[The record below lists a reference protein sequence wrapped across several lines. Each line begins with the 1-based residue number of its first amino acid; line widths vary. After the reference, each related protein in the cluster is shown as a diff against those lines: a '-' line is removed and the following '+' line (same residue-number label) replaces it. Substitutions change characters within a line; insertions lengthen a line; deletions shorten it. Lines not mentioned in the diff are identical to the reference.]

1 VRVSVKICGLTSL
14 DDARAT
20 VAAGAEFAGFVFFP
34 GSSRRLETDAVAW
47 IRSLS
52 GVRRVGVFRNQ
63 ERALIERVRD
73 GAGLDL
79 VQLHGDEPVELC
91 AALGGRERVIK
102 AIPVHAAVDWGR
114 VARYARVARILF
126 DTASPTGGGTGRA
139 FDWRVL
145 ADRPRDL
152 EFWLAGGLR
161 PENVAQA
168 IVAVRPAG
176 VDVASGVER
185 DVGRKDNARM
195 RLFVAAVRAAEAGL
209 ADGAPASRTGEKA

>member
-1 VRVSVKICGLTSL
+1 VRVSVKICGLTSPE
-14 DDARAT
+14 DARAA
-20 VAAGAEFAGFVFFP
+20 VAADAEFAGFVFFP
-34 GSSRRLETDAVAW
+34 GSSRRLGTDAPAW
-47 IRSLS
+47 IRSLT
-52 GVRRVGVFRNQ
+52 GVRKVGVFRDQ
-63 ERALIERVRD
+63 ERALIERVRE
-73 GAGLDL
+73 GARLDL
-79 VQLHGDEPVELC
+79 VQLHGDESVELC

-102 AIPVHAAVDWGR
+102 AIPVHTAVDWGR

-168 IVAVRPAG
+168 IEAVRPAG

-185 DVGRKDNARM
+185 DIGHKDAGRM
-195 RLFVAAVRAAEAGL
+195 RLFVGAVRAAEARL
-209 ADGAPASRTGEKA
+209 ADSAPAGNTGEKA